1 MTNNIDMSEEYFDDE
16 QNQPMT
22 FEPTEDTEYTMYLT
36 IVNELENCPRTDSI
50 IIYVDADSYLTAPDI
65 FTPNG
70 DDINDKFMVT
80 YKNICEVNGMIFNRW
95 GEKLYQWEGV
105 ETGWDGRTMAGV
117 EVPDGVYFF
126 IISGKGCDG
135 KLYGQNDPTL
145 TGSVTV
151 VR

>member
-1 MTNNIDMSEEYFDDE
+1 MSPKCDNTSPRMPPNNVMS
-16 QNQPMT
+16 PISI
-22 FEPTEDTEYTMYLT
+22 MYCDRMV
-36 IVNELENCPRTDSI
+36 IFF
-50 IIYVDADSYLTAPDI
+50 APSA

-70 DDINDKFMVT
+70 DGINDFFFPVGVGVSDNDFEF
-80 YKNICEVNGMIFNRW
+80 YIFNRW